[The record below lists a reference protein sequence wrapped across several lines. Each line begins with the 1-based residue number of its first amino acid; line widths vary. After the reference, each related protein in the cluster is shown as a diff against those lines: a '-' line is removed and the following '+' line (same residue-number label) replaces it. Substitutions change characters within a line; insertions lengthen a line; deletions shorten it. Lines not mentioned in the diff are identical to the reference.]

1 MMESAIILT
10 GVYEPWV
17 REDLVIALMEAAN
30 AADAIAQLG
39 AKLQNAGCVKE
50 SWVRAAIDR
59 ELVFATGLP
68 TKEIGVAIP
77 HTDVE
82 HVLKQAIAVGVLQEP
97 VKFVEMGNPDATVS
111 VQIVC
116 ALAVAQSELMVK
128 LLQQLVE
135 VFQNP
140 EVLRAIAGAGSAA
153 RIVEIFNQYL

>member
-1 MMESAIILT
+1 MEAGKMQT
-10 GVYEPWV
+10 GVQEPWV
-17 REDLVIALMEAAN
+17 REDLVIAPMEAAT
-30 AADAIAQLG
+30 AADAISQLG
-39 AKLQNAGCVKE
+39 TKLQNAGCVKE
-50 SWVRAAIDR
+50 SWAQAAIDR
-59 ELVFATGLP
+59 EQVFATGLP

-97 VKFVEMGNPDATVS
+97 VKFVEMGNPDSTVP